1 MSNWGLGRQ
10 DESQIQPKLDRQPGQ
25 GTSSKGQGL
34 RASIAVETEMLIT
47 GRSLAA
53 LVLLREH
60 AGTCIPLSR
69 YGHKVTNPESVRGA
83 GECSFLAPM
92 DISGREST
100 WPSLAVWFE
109 LESTDTELRKH
120 KRRIGIQQEWAARQT
135 RRRKW
140 RLVAPKGPKEG
151 CFFADGWDGGVS
163 LAMEVWPLPS
173 TAVMT

>member
-25 GTSSKGQGL
+25 GTSPKGQGL

-69 YGHKVTNPESVRGA
+69 YGHEVTNPESVRGA

-120 KRRIGIQQEWAARQT
+120 KRRIGIQHKSGRRGKRVVESGEWSPQRD
-135 RRRKW
+135 RRRAVSSRMAGMETSPW
-140 RLVAPKGPKEG
+140 RWKFGH
-151 CFFADGWDGGVS
+151 CHS
-163 LAMEVWPLPS
+163 LP
-173 TAVMT
+173 